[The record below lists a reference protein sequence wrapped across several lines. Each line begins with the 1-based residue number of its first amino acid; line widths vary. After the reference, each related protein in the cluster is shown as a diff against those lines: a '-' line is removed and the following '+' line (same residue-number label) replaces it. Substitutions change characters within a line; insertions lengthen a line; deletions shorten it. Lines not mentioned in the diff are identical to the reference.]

1 MEEQPAPTPVSN
13 PAQPQPVA
21 YDTAGRPLYYA
32 PPEYRAQPGPQF
44 VHMSRAI
51 DPAKQ
56 EISAET
62 KAKHAAS
69 MAAYPFLNISDAEY
83 VISAVRRHSI
93 GLVAPLAL
101 TIFLIALI
109 ASFMVNYVAIA
120 GAIGMTTPPDF
131 GLVAFVGLALMLL
144 VGIGGY
150 IAYWVYVANKL
161 FLTNE
166 SVIQEIQLGLF
177 THKEQTVSLANVED
191 ASYDQ
196 HGIIQMLFNYGS
208 IRLSTEGE
216 ETTYRFNFV
225 SNPKAQIATL
235 NNAVEAFKNG
245 RPV

>member
-1 MEEQPAPTPVSN
+1 MEEQPTAVPENN
-13 PAQPQPVA
+13 PSQPQPVA
-21 YDTAGRPLYYA
+21 YDTEGRPLYYA

-56 EISAET
+56 EISDEI
-62 KAKHAAS
+62 KAKHDAS
-69 MAAYPFLNISDAEY
+69 MVQYPFLNLSDAEY
-83 VISAVRRHSI
+83 IISSVRRHSI

-109 ASFMVNYVAIA
+109 ASCLFNYTAIVATLDIA
-120 GAIGMTTPPDF
+120 TPPSF
-131 GLVAFVGLALMLL
+131 GSVAFIGAALMLL

-150 IAYWVYVANKL
+150 IAYWIYAANKF

-166 SVIQEIQLGLF
+166 SVIQETQFGLF
-177 THKEQTVSLANVED
+177 SHHEQTVSLANIED

-196 HGIIQMLFNYGS
+196 HGIIQMIFDYGS

-216 ETTYRFNFV
+216 ETTYRFSFV
-225 SNPKAQIATL
+225 ANPKAQVATL